1 MSLHRLDRLS
11 DLAAAEW
18 DALIPGDSPFL
29 RHAFLSALEDSGS
42 LGPRSGWRAEHLL
55 HYENDQ
61 LIAALPAYRKWH
73 SYGEYVFDH
82 SWADA
87 CRRAGI
93 AYYPKLLVAVP
104 FSPVSGPRLLAKT
117 PEDGR
122 ELIACLPG
130 YAEAEELSSV
140 HVNFTDPVADALLA
154 SHPEWLQRIG
164 CQYHWQNRDLD
175 AAERQ
180 ALNALAIH
188 PEDLSCNLYLG
199 YIGLTRGTTEDLL
212 AAEARF
218 RGMEQQDDFRTDL
231 GLAEALERLG
241 VIYDESARA
250 IASGRRTTQA
260 PDPEARVIEL
270 ETMAREA
277 WAESVS
283 RYHEVL
289 ELKQNEVKAI
299 NGLQRVHALRG
310 EYEQSLVWSNR
321 LIDLV
326 QIDLTYYQAQ
336 LDRPGISDVD
346 EARLRT
352 RMSNSVDLAERTYL
366 LGADMLRELGRNQTA
381 LEYLEEASDLAP
393 ETPDTWTRRAQV
405 LMDLARYGEAIVCLD
420 TYLRLSPE
428 EFDHPDVQA
437 AYDLR
442 TQCETAERER
452 AFQERLD
459 ALEAGA

>member
-164 CQYHWQNRDLD
+164 CQYHWQNRDYRDFQDFLD
-175 AAERQ
+175 ALSSRKRKQMRKEREQVAGQGFEFEWLHGRELSEAHWDFVYACYSNTYEIRGQ
-180 ALNALAIH
+180 A
-188 PEDLSCNLYLG
+188 PY
-199 YIGLTRGTTEDLL
+199 LTR
-212 AAEARF
+212 
-218 RGMEQQDDFRTDL
+218 DFF
-231 GLAEALERLG
+231 
-241 VIYDESARA
+241 
-250 IASGRRTTQA
+250 
-260 PDPEARVIEL
+260 
-270 ETMAREA
+270 
-277 WAESVS
+277 
-283 RYHEVL
+283 
-289 ELKQNEVKAI
+289 
-299 NGLQRVHALRG
+299 
-310 EYEQSLVWSNR
+310 SL
-321 LIDLV
+321 
-326 QIDLTYYQAQ
+326 
-336 LDRPGISDVD
+336 
-346 EARLRT
+346 
-352 RMSNSVDLAERTYL
+352 LAERMPEAIRVVLATQGSRPVAMAFSLIGGDSFYGRYWGCLAEFDRLHFETCFYQGMDYAIAHGIKRFDAGAQGEHKLIRGFEPVITHSWHYL
-366 LGADMLRELGRNQTA
+366 AHPGLREAVTGF
-381 LEYLEEASDLAP
+381 LEQERAGILAYAEEARGALP
-393 ETPDTWTRRAQV
+393 YR
-405 LMDLARYGEAIVCLD
+405 
-420 TYLRLSPE
+420 
-428 EFDHPDVQA
+428 QA
-437 AYDLR
+437 
-442 TQCETAERER
+442 E
-452 AFQERLD
+452 
-459 ALEAGA
+459 